1 MSDLICTRGYIT
13 WFHLENGFGFA
24 KPDHGDI
31 DVLIHISVIEF
42 DGEINLEEG
51 QRVYMELEEVKDK
64 PHWNAVK
71 VLPLAKPFSALE
83 SL

>member
-31 DVLIHISVIEF
+31 DVLIHISVITRSPN
-42 DGEINLEEG
+42 I
-51 QRVYMELEEVKDK
+51 
-64 PHWNAVK
+64 A
-71 VLPLAKPFSALE
+71 LPPTETSVCV
-83 SL
+83 